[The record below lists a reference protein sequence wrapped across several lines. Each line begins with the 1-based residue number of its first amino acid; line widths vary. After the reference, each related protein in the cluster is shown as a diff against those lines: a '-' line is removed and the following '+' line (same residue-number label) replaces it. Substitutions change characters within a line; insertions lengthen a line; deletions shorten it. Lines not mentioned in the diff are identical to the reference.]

1 MKPRAALPSAAPL
14 ADGRKVAVG
23 TLAQNRD
30 GVYFAYEA
38 AYLQQHGNLSP
49 YQLRAV
55 DTAGRV
61 DRFKRKY
68 GKK

>member
-1 MKPRAALPSAAPL
+1 
-14 ADGRKVAVG
+14 
-23 TLAQNRD
+23 
-30 GVYFAYEA
+30 VYFAYEA